1 VNTPATTFDPIPV
14 DVIPLPADI
23 ASWAMAGKGGTVSN
37 AIDAIAYSFTAH
49 LHGATTHHLRWDAVL
64 HETLWVWR
72 TFATNYVA
80 AHFADHY
87 SNFWDGLTFDQLT
100 SKDATQLLSA
110 MIKLATKQLPHNA
123 SGTAATTTKE
133 TDMIAMKRDRER
145 HPLDGDLTHDEI
157 ATHAKEAHGT
167 TDQDVID
174 AVAWL
179 ATVDLLTGHH
189 SLIPFHAVREDIA
202 DMLSKAF
209 QKLDKDQYGMLWDW
223 EMLAHTAVLAADE
236 NLFSGSLY
244 AKAESDGTATA
255 RTRVGSF
262 ITELAAQRI
271 WPHDTDPALR
281 VNPDRMLRY
290 SEVAFAHRRVM
301 AEAFEFIDSITG
313 NADKRRGEKVL
324 DSLDDDQV
332 KALLDHLAVTMSK

>member
-1 VNTPATTFDPIPV
+1 
-14 DVIPLPADI
+14 
-23 ASWAMAGKGGTVSN
+23 
-37 AIDAIAYSFTAH
+37 
-49 LHGATTHHLRWDAVL
+49 
-64 HETLWVWR
+64 
-72 TFATNYVA
+72 
-80 AHFADHY
+80 
-87 SNFWDGLTFDQLT
+87 
-100 SKDATQLLSA
+100 
-110 MIKLATKQLPHNA
+110 
-123 SGTAATTTKE
+123 
-133 TDMIAMKRDRER
+133 MIAMKRDRQR

-189 SLIPFHAVREDIA
+189 SLIPFHSVREDIA

-209 QKLDKDQYGMLWDW
+209 RKLDKDQYGTLWDW

-301 AEAFEFIDSITG
+301 AEAFEFIDGLTG
-313 NADKRRGEKVL
+313 NAIKRRGEKVL
-324 DSLDDDQV
+324 DSLSGDQV